1 VVGGGRKEHALP
13 VPAMD
18 LDDAAEDCK
27 ILVVDDNVDAADSL
41 VSLLD
46 LLGFKA
52 YAVYGGEEAVLA
64 AEVLHPKLVF
74 LDIDMPGLDGYET
87 ASCIRNS
94 EDEREVELVAL
105 TARNAPAD
113 RVMSSSVGFDLH
125 VQKPIGSKQLC
136 QLARKACGRK

>member
-1 VVGGGRKEHALP
+1 
-13 VPAMD
+13 MD
-18 LDDAAEDCK
+18 SDDASEDCK

-64 AEVLHPKLVF
+64 TEALHPRLVF

-87 ASCIRNS
+87 ASCIRHA
-94 EDEREVELVAL
+94 EDDRQVELVAL
-105 TARNAPAD
+105 TARNSEAD
-113 RVMSSSVGFDLH
+113 RIMCSSVGFDLH

-136 QLARKACGRK
+136 QLARKACASK

>member
-1 VVGGGRKEHALP
+1 
-13 VPAMD
+13 MD
-18 LDDAAEDCK
+18 TDGTFEDCK

-52 YAVYGGEEAVLA
+52 YAVYGGEEAELA
-64 AEVLHPKLVF
+64 AETLHPKLVF

-87 ASCIRNS
+87 ASCIRHA
-94 EDEREVELVAL
+94 EDERDVELVAL
-105 TARNAPAD
+105 TARNSPAD
-113 RVMSSSVGFDLH
+113 RVMSASVGFDLH

-136 QLARKACGRK
+136 QLARRACDRK

>member
-1 VVGGGRKEHALP
+1 MVRALLAP
-13 VPAMD
+13 GMD
-18 LDDAAEDCK
+18 IDDAAEDCR
-27 ILVVDDNVDAADSL
+27 ILVVDDNVDAADTL

-52 YAVYGGEEAVLA
+52 YAVYGGQEAVLA
-64 AEVLHPKLVF
+64 AEALHPRLVL

-87 ASCIRNS
+87 ASCIRHS
-94 EDEREVELVAL
+94 EEEREVELVAL
-105 TARNAPAD
+105 TARNSPAD

>member
-1 VVGGGRKEHALP
+1 
-13 VPAMD
+13 MD
-18 LDDAAEDCK
+18 STGAAEDCK
-27 ILVVDDNVDAADSL
+27 ILVVDDNVDAADTL

-64 AEVLHPKLVF
+64 AGALHPRLVF

-87 ASCIRNS
+87 ASVIRHS
-94 EDEREVELVAL
+94 QDERAVELVAL
-105 TARNAPAD
+105 TARNTAAD

-136 QLARKACGRK
+136 QLARQACAPK